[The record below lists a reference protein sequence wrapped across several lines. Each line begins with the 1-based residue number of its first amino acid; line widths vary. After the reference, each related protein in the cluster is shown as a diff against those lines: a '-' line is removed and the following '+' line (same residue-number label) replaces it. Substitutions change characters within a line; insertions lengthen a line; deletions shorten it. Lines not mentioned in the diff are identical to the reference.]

1 MSDTSVVSGDYPQN
15 DFSQPRPG
23 CWTTMGANICV
34 MVLAVITILLTAFLI
49 FVIVQHPNVKNK
61 KNGGFLS
68 ILPFGNKLVKK
79 GSNKIQSGALNHEE
93 EAGEAFVDH
102 NDDDN
107 DDDADDLDDYMEDAE
122 E

>member
-1 MSDTSVVSGDYPQN
+1 MSDTSIMSGDYPQN

-34 MVLAVITILLTAFLI
+34 MVLAVVTILLTAFLI

-68 ILPFGNKLVKK
+68 ILPFGHKLVKK
-79 GSNKIQSGALNHEE
+79 GSNKIQSGALNDAEE
-93 EAGEAFVDH
+93 SEDAFVDD
-102 NDDDN
+102 NYDDDI
-107 DDDADDLDDYMEDAE
+107 DAYLEEDTE
-122 E
+122 K

>member
-1 MSDTSVVSGDYPQN
+1 MSDTSIVSGDYPQN

-34 MVLAVITILLTAFLI
+34 MVLAVITIILTAFLI

-79 GSNKIQSGALNHEE
+79 GSNKIQSGVLDHDEE
-93 EAGEAFVDH
+93 SVEPLV
-102 NDDDN
+102 DDN
-107 DDDADDLDDYMEDAE
+107 DDDDIEDYFE
-122 E
+122 ETEK